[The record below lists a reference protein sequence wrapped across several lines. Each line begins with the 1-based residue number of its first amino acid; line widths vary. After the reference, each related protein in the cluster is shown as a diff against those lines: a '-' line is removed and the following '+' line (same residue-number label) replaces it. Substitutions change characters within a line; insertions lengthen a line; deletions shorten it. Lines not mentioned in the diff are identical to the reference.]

1 MNNLAGPEKRAMGVA
16 FMIGLG
22 NCGGIIGSFIFLGS
36 ESPRYQTGWGTALGF
51 IIGGILSACALET
64 IYTLINKR
72 RDKMSEAEVRAKYTQ
87 QELVR
92 MGDRNPLFRYTL

>member
-1 MNNLAGPEKRAMGVA
+1 MGIA

-36 ESPRYQTGWGTALGF
+36 ESPRYQTGWGTCLGF
-51 IIGGILSACALET
+51 IVGGILSASTLET
-64 IYTLINKR
+64 VYKWKNKQ
-72 RDKMSEAEVRAKYTQ
+72 RDRMSEAEVRAMYTE

-92 MGDRNPLFRYTL
+92 MGDRSPLFRYTL